1 MNSFAHFCDQPA
13 RGEREVAN
21 GQAVLES
28 PMKRLL
34 NYMIDEVL
42 FALILIGIAL
52 MTAIMFPYVS
62 IANHLS
68 GSVDRP
74 IFGFLH
80 PLQQ

>member
-1 MNSFAHFCDQPA
+1 
-13 RGEREVAN
+13 
-21 GQAVLES
+21 
-28 PMKRLL
+28 MKRLL